1 MAHISPLVSIIMPA
15 YNAER
20 YIETSIRSVLN
31 QTWTD
36 WELIVIDDCSADR
49 TARIVRALQ
58 EKEPRIR
65 LLQNTA
71 NSGTAVSRN
80 AGVAQARGEWVAF
93 LDSDDCWRKDK
104 LALQL
109 DFAEKSRCPFTF
121 TGSGFMDEDGKPLS
135 YYLSAPGRLTFR
147 QLLKQNR
154 ISCSSVLIRRE
165 LMRDFPVSSDRMHE
179 DFAAWLMILR
189 DNRTAACGLDMP
201 LLVYRVSRGSKSGN
215 KLHAALMTF
224 RVYRYVGLPI
234 PYALYCWGWY
244 VLRSLKK
251 YTTLKA
257 NVI

>member
-1 MAHISPLVSIIMPA
+1 MTHRPPLVSIIMPA

-20 YIETSIRSVLN
+20 YIKASIRSVLD

-36 WELIVIDDCSADR
+36 WELIVVDDCSADG
-49 TARIVRALQ
+49 TADIVRAFQ

-65 LLQNTA
+65 LLKNTA
-71 NSGTAVSRN
+71 NSGTAASRN
-80 AGVAQARGEWVAF
+80 AGTAQARGEWVAF
-93 LDSDDCWRKDK
+93 LDSDDCWRRDK

-109 DFAEKSRCPFTF
+109 DFAKKNCCPFTF
-121 TGSGFMDEDGKPLS
+121 TGSGFMDEEGQPLS

-165 LMRDFPVSSDRMHE
+165 LMVDFPAASDRMHE
-179 DFAAWLMILR
+179 DFAAWLMILKN
-189 DNRTAACGLDMP
+189 NRMAAQGLDMP
-201 LLVYRVSRGSKSGN
+201 LLIYRISRGSKSGN
-215 KLHAALMTF
+215 KLNAALMTF
-224 RVYRYVGLPI
+224 RVYRYVGLSL

-257 NVI
+257 G